1 MSAPPRVLLTVGA
14 DTEQDTSA
22 GPRRDYAVLA
32 DSLGATI
39 IDRRDV
45 ARSRVARALNAIGGI
60 GPAEAWLA
68 YRCRSRY
75 DVIVTDGEHA
85 GIPLALLLR
94 TSRSTVKHVTIGHRL
109 SARKK
114 RRFFTVLRVHQRID
128 RIALHSRHQYD
139 TAVGELGVQPSR
151 AALIPYQVDTR
162 YWTPRDTP
170 AEPLIVSAGLE
181 YRDYPTL
188 FRAVEG
194 LDLQVVIGAASR
206 WSRHVTD
213 AEQPPSNVRVDRFD
227 YAALRDLYARAAL
240 VVVPLTDVD
249 NQAGVTT
256 ILEAMAMG
264 KAVVV
269 TQTIGQTDVVEDRRT
284 TPRAG
289 LRHRGV
295 SLARVVAGNAGV
307 QIDANGFYVAPG
319 DADGLRRA
327 IVYLMAHPD
336 ERARLGLAGRRLA
349 EQIFTVEDF
358 AERMRELVLSCLQGA
373 PAGALSRRALYG

>member
-1 MSAPPRVLLTVGA
+1 MTVGA
-14 DTEQDTSA
+14 DTQQDATV

-32 DSLGATI
+32 ASLGATI
-39 IDRRDV
+39 IDRRNV
-45 ARSRVARALNAIGGI
+45 ARSPIARFLTAIAGI

-68 YRCRSRY
+68 FRLRTRY
-75 DVIVTDGEHA
+75 DVIITDGEHA
-85 GIPLALLLR
+85 GVPLALLLR
-94 TSRSTVKHVTIGHRL
+94 TSRSRVKHITIGHRL
-109 SARKK
+109 SSPKK
-114 RRFFTVLRVHQRID
+114 RPFFTILRVHERID
-128 RIALHSRHQYD
+128 RIALHSRQQFD
-139 TAVGELGVQPSR
+139 FAVEQLGVEPRR

-162 YWTPRDTP
+162 YWTPQDVP
-170 AEPLIVSAGLE
+170 SESLIVSAGLE

-194 LDLQVVIGAASR
+194 LDLRVVIGAASR
-206 WSRHVTD
+206 WSRHSPD
-213 AEQPPSNVRVDRFD
+213 AEIPPPNVRVDRFD

-269 TQTIGQTDVVEDRRT
+269 TQSIGQTDVVEDRRT
-284 TPRAG
+284 TPRDG
-289 LRHRGV
+289 LRRRRV
-295 SLARVVAGNAGV
+295 SLARLIAGTIGV
-307 QIDANGFYVAPG
+307 RVDANGFYVAPG
-319 DADGLRRA
+319 DAEGLRRA

-336 ERARLGLAGRRLA
+336 ERARLGLAGRQLA

-358 AERMRELVLSCLQGA
+358 AERMRALVQSSLRPSPEGSLT
-373 PAGALSRRALYG
+373 RRALYG